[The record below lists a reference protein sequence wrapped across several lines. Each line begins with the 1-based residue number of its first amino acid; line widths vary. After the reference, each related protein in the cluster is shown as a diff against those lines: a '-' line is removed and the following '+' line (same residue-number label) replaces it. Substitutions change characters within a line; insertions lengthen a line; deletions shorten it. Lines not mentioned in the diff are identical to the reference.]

1 MSRASFDVAPVL
13 YAAGSGDESGAELT
27 TDVRDELLRKCAA
40 GEYVAV
46 DIDVL
51 AYEQRD
57 GVRNR
62 NNVRFR
68 NESLIALGASGKGK
82 PFLRDHEQWDSMSV
96 AGKIITSKTTKLA
109 EGQYEMRMRVR
120 LTAPWAVELALRGL
134 LFAVSIGWEAEGP
147 IECSTCGTAI
157 YTKCYHWPGDR
168 VTEMPQADGTKKFVW
183 DRNGV
188 NVVEW
193 IYTKA
198 ALKECSICP
207 IGGVKLAGVE
217 GVRAA
222 LAAAGLAFPDDEV
235 AVMQSNHSHVT
246 GAVKLAN
253 VDQVRAALAARG
265 FEGSTKLFA
274 LDDVVSAITETKFA
288 KGDRVVA
295 LVDHMEGMKGMAGSI
310 AIANAGAPPY
320 YGIKFDDQ
328 KAMPGVHKW
337 LAEDEI
343 KSAPKK
349 SKPGMH
355 GVPDEESPNP
365 ADVIATLFS
374 KSTPPAPTPE
384 GKPMSKLDAALAAHT
399 ELSADERKAFAAK
412 LAAELEPTLATL
424 AAEKLAA
431 DPVVH
436 TTKDG
441 TAIRKSDGAVALML
455 AKQSDAQAESMAAA
469 AATLATER
477 AAAQLASLR
486 NDAKALLADKGMHGT
501 LDVHAA
507 ILGAVRSIPDDT
519 LRAACVQSLTAWT
532 AGGQTKSAPG
542 INPELS
548 AAPTGDGLA
557 NWNTAL
563 AAFAEKNAIK
573 DPLVAT
579 QKFLGTPEGLAAKR
593 AYDATRAYG
602 TPAR

>member
-1 MSRASFDVAPVL
+1 MALVTQNLSKELLKALPAMSRASFDVAPVL

-82 PFLRDHEQWDSMSV
+82 PFLKDHEQWDSMSV

-222 LAAAGLAFPDDEV
+222 LAA
-235 AVMQSNHSHVT
+235 
-246 GAVKLAN
+246 
-253 VDQVRAALAARG
+253 
-265 FEGSTKLFA
+265 
-274 LDDVVSAITETKFA
+274 
-288 KGDRVVA
+288 
-295 LVDHMEGMKGMAGSI
+295 
-310 AIANAGAPPY
+310 
-320 YGIKFDDQ
+320 GI
-328 KAMPGVHKW
+328 
-337 LAEDEI
+337 
-343 KSAPKK
+343 
-349 SKPGMH
+349 
-355 GVPDEESPNP
+355 PDEELRLRAELLGLDQDNSTRTEVVPQPALTNEGSMADNKLLLAVLSAAHFAHYQTLSPMD
-365 ADVIATLFS
+365 AEAF
-374 KSTPPAPTPE
+374 AQ
-384 GKPMSKLDAALAAHT
+384 KPVAERDSILTAALN
-399 ELSADERKAFAAK
+399 
-412 LAAELEPTLATL
+412 
-424 AAEKLAA
+424 A

-436 TTKDG
+436 TCKDG
-441 TAIRKSDGAVALML
+441 TVIRKSAGELALKQ
-455 AKQSDAQAESMAAA
+455 AKQLDAQAEQLAANAAA
-469 AATLATER
+469 LALANEKSLTE
-477 AAAQLASLR
+477 
-486 NDAKALLADKGMHGT
+486 
-501 LDVHAA
+501 
-507 ILGAVRSIPDDT
+507 T
-519 LRAACVQSLTAWT
+519 LRARTKLELGHLAGSDDVKLAALRAVESIADEKLRGEVITMLKSADAAMAELGGTPKGAGGDDAPAKAANMESAFAALSSGLSAYCAANKIDDTWT
-532 AGGQTKSAPG
+532 AG
-542 INPELS
+542 
-548 AAPTGDGLA
+548 
-557 NWNTAL
+557 L
-563 AAFAEKNAIK
+563 AAYKK
-573 DPLVAT
+573 T
-579 QKFLGTPEGLAAKR
+579 TEGKSLAD
-593 AYDATRAYG
+593 AYTAFTK
-602 TPAR
+602 